1 MNMNGNWQYF
11 GIFFDSVIQDRIL
24 NFAKRYVKIP
34 NDWKIYCHHMTI
46 VYNDGSD
53 IKQKLAEKLE
63 PLVGTVET
71 LNVVGIGISDRAV
84 ALKIDYRTANKI
96 SHVTVAVAPGAK
108 PVESNDIIDWK
119 QTENFELKGIL
130 SYVEKKSSKKF

>member
-1 MNMNGNWQYF
+1 MNGNWQYF

>member
-1 MNMNGNWQYF
+1 MNGNWQYF

-84 ALKIDYRTANKI
+84 ALKIDYRTANKT

-108 PVESNDIIDWK
+108 PVESNDITDWK